1 MIYETAMEK
10 DLVFDREGRYHAL
23 CDELDYVM
31 SLRTKL
37 VEVFIGDEYKNN
49 HSAANALREAIRRS
63 DGVYPIKVHECN
75 NRLFLRRTDM

>member
-1 MIYETAMEK
+1 MIYKTATEK

-37 VEVFIGDEYKNN
+37 VEVFIGDEYKNTR
-49 HSAANALREAIRRS
+49 SAANALRDAIRRS
-63 DGVYPIKVHECN
+63 DVLYPITVHERN
-75 NRLFLRRTDM
+75 NRLFLRRTVM

>member
-49 HSAANALREAIRRS
+49 HSAANAIREAIRRYA
-63 DGVYPIKVHECN
+63 GVYPIKVQECN

>member
-1 MIYETAMEK
+1 MKPQRRKIWSLIVK
-10 DLVFDREGRYHAL
+10 DDITH
-23 CDELDYVM
+23 CVM

-49 HSAANALREAIRRS
+49 RSAANALRDAIRRS
-63 DGVYPIKVHECN
+63 NGVYPILVHERN